1 MNSDLDYLLSE
12 MRTRE
17 VRFCYVKADN
27 SLRDA
32 RGTLAMELIPTEHW
46 PKGNAKRSPSPIVFT
61 YFDTDKGEWRSM
73 RRDRFVGVIG

>member
-1 MNSDLDYLLSE
+1 MNSDIDFLLSE

-32 RGTLAMELIPTEHW
+32 RGTLAMEIIPEELL
-46 PKGNAKRSPSPIVFT
+46 PKGSAKRSPSTIVFT
-61 YFDTDKGEWRSM
+61 YFDTERGEWRSM